1 MKGIARHHEDWM
13 EIYPRIKKSIAH
25 ILSVTISG
33 YIYIIVLADN
43 DEQMHTECL
52 IIMII
57 VPFMQIQTIR
67 RRATVTKQNI
77 LTLEGLTKLEE
88 ELNSLKNKR
97 TEVADR
103 IKQALAF
110 GDISENAEYDEA
122 KKEQAFVEGRIIQIE
137 NILRTAK
144 VIDEEDIH
152 TDIVSVGSKVLLK
165 DVEFGDEV
173 EYTIVGSAE
182 ADPMNLKISNESPVG
197 KALVGKSA
205 GDSVEIIVPDGII
218 KYEILQ
224 INK

>member
-1 MKGIARHHEDWM
+1 M
-13 EIYPRIKKSIAH
+13 S
-25 ILSVTISG
+25 
-33 YIYIIVLADN
+33 
-43 DEQMHTECL
+43 
-52 IIMII
+52 
-57 VPFMQIQTIR
+57 
-67 RRATVTKQNI
+67 KQNI

-97 TEVADR
+97 TDVAER

-137 NILRTAK
+137 NILRTAR
-144 VIDEEDIH
+144 VIDEDDIH
-152 TDIVSVGSKVLLK
+152 TDMVSVGSKVLLK
-165 DVEFGDEV
+165 DIEFGDEV

-197 KALVGKSA
+197 KALVGKVP
-205 GDSVEIIVPDGII
+205 GDSVEIAVPDGMI
-218 KYEILQ
+218 KYQILQ

>member
-1 MKGIARHHEDWM
+1 M
-13 EIYPRIKKSIAH
+13 S
-25 ILSVTISG
+25 
-33 YIYIIVLADN
+33 
-43 DEQMHTECL
+43 
-52 IIMII
+52 
-57 VPFMQIQTIR
+57 
-67 RRATVTKQNI
+67 KQNI
-77 LTLEGLTKLEE
+77 LTLEGLTKLED

-97 TEVADR
+97 TDVADR

-144 VIDEEDIH
+144 VIDEEDIQ
-152 TDIVSVGSKVLLK
+152 TDMVSVGSKVLLK
-165 DVEFGDEV
+165 DIEFGDEV

-182 ADPMNLKISNESPVG
+182 ADPINLKISNESPVG
-197 KALVGKSA
+197 KALVGKVP
-205 GDSVEIIVPDGII
+205 GDTVEIAVPDGII